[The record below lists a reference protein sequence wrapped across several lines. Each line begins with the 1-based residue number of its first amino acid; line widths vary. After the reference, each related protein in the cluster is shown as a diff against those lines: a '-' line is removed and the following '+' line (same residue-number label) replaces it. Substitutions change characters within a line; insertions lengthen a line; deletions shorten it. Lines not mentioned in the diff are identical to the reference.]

1 LQYTSSCGE
10 LLDGIIQGGKMKVE
24 ARYLTNEDGARV
36 GVILSVDEYE
46 RLMEAVEDLEAIGAY
61 DEDMA
66 RIERGEADLIPWEE
80 SKRRR
85 RHA

>member
-1 LQYTSSCGE
+1 
-10 LLDGIIQGGKMKVE
+10 ME

-61 DEDMA
+61 DEDIA
-66 RIERGEADLIPWEE
+66 RIER
-80 SKRRR
+80 
-85 RHA
+85 RHRHD

>member
-1 LQYTSSCGE
+1 
-10 LLDGIIQGGKMKVE
+10 VE

-46 RLMEAVEDLEAIGAY
+46 RLMEAVEDLEAIEAY
-61 DEDMA
+61 DEDIA
-66 RIERGEADLIPWEE
+66 RFERGEANLIPWEE

>member
-1 LQYTSSCGE
+1 
-10 LLDGIIQGGKMKVE
+10 ME

-46 RLMEAVEDLEAIGAY
+46 RLMEAVEDLDAIGAY
-61 DEDMA
+61 DDDMV
-66 RIERGEADLIPWEE
+66 RIERGEAGLIPWEE